1 MPLGSTFGPHL
12 HLPKGALAGPP
23 VATIVGPN
31 GPKVKIVKILTLL
44 FLRCKTPLCPGQVGR
59 TMFCDCISVCGLSYE
74 WPCLVLR
81 VPGPRIGQKCFLGQ
95 NVLWTKRLSGQ
106 NIFKTLRVKY
116 DHGRGRNVI
125 QPYNGDGIVGL
136 LDYLRFHFSPLFAT
150 FLHI

>member
-12 HLPKGALAGPP
+12 HPP
-23 VATIVGPN
+23 RVAIIVGPN

-44 FLRCKTPLCPGQVGR
+44 FLLCKTPLCPGQVGR

-125 QPYNGDGIVGL
+125 EPYNGDGKSEKNIFRGFISSVKQNEL
-136 LDYLRFHFSPLFAT
+136 TKNDER
-150 FLHI
+150 